1 MAERTRWG
9 VIGAGGIAD
18 RRTLP
23 VIGQTQNSELVAVM
37 DVRDPGAIGAKY
49 GVDST
54 DKVEAVLS
62 REDVDAVYVASPVNV
77 HAEQVIAAANAG
89 KHVLCEKPLGR
100 TVAEAS
106 SMVDTCCAAG
116 VLLREA
122 YMLRHHGLHIEMAR
136 MIREGAI
143 GRPLFASVHW
153 AFQYPKMEGAW
164 RQVPELGGGGALADL
179 GCHVFDLLHMLVGD
193 IARVAMAS
201 GTLVQDYEVEDL
213 GTVLLEFE
221 AGAQGAIT
229 TSFCISDAVMP
240 ATVSIFGS
248 EGRITARG
256 SLAQT
261 SDGTA
266 ALYRETDGE
275 QQQIEYEQVDTYVRQ
290 IEAFADDVMRGAITT
305 KESVSELLWSMNV
318 LEASYRS
325 AETGAFVTV

>member
-1 MAERTRWG
+1 MAERMRWG

-23 VIGQTQNSELVAVM
+23 VIGQTRNGELVVVM

-54 DKVEAVLS
+54 DRLEGVLS
-62 REDVDAVYVASPVNV
+62 REDVDAVYVASPVQV

-100 TVAEAS
+100 TVAEAC
-106 SMVDTCCAAG
+106 SMVDACCAAG

-122 YMLRHHGLHIEMAR
+122 YMLRHHGLHLEMQR
-136 MIREGAI
+136 LIREGAI
-143 GRPLFASVHW
+143 GKPLFASVHW

-164 RQVPELGGGGALADL
+164 RQVRELGGGGALADL

-201 GTLVQDYEVEDL
+201 ATLVQDYEVEDL

-221 AGAQGAIT
+221 GGAQGAIT

-248 EGRITARG
+248 EGRIVARG
-256 SLAQT
+256 SLTQT

-266 ALYRETDGE
+266 TIYRETDGE
-275 QQQIEYEQVDTYVRQ
+275 QHEIRYGRVDTYVRQ
-290 IEAFADDVMRGAITT
+290 IEAFADDVAQGTIAT
-305 KESVSELLWSMNV
+305 KESVPELLSSMKV

-325 AETGAFVTV
+325 AETGTFVFI